1 MKFKFMGMKM
11 NTLYV
16 ILILLVVLGIVYLC
30 MHLTKQGKEGFI
42 DTSNFQTSLGIVLNL
57 VGDDFYKLPSD
68 QEVKDAVG
76 KSYPPRFDNAI
87 RYAVYALFKAA
98 TGAILL
104 GDKMN
109 AANTEVNEQ
118 MAKGRDT
125 IDGLGSA
132 QVNDMLN
139 EIKTDCEGVI
149 EIQPLLNNIIETLSN
164 SEENVCGDSF
174 KSSIKYEEYTS
185 SIDTVK
191 ECKRKIEDMIAGQPQ
206 LNIFRDL
213 ADFSLELVTEVL
225 KYLELLDAELIIL
238 ADCETAAAEGA
249 LAEKGCPTIII
260 NPVTGERTVTNQPN
274 ANARA
279 TNRSLPS
286 DYNTAYTAS
295 LTSNTQQ
302 SNLPKGIPGYMI
314 PPGQEDLYILKSEVV
329 PPVCPA
335 CPAPVL
341 KCDGNGNGKKD
352 CPPCPP
358 CGRCPEPSFE
368 CKKVPNYGTGN
379 LGANYNNYGA
389 GFGRMMGPSGDTTN
403 FLPYPAAPREST
415 MYGA

>member
-104 GDKMN
+104 GDKIN

-139 EIKTDCEGVI
+139 EIRTDCEGVI

-174 KSSIKYEEYTS
+174 KSSIRYEEYTS

-191 ECKRKIEDMIAGQPQ
+191 ECKTKIEDMIAGQPQ

-279 TNRSLPS
+279 TNTSLPS

-302 SNLPKGIPGYMI
+302 SNLPKGISRNMI

-341 KCDGNGNGKKD
+341 KCDGNGKKD

>member
-30 MHLTKQGKEGFI
+30 MHLTEQGKEGFI

-118 MAKGRDT
+118 VSKGRSMV
-125 IDGLGSA
+125 DGLSSS
-132 QVNDMLN
+132 QVNEML
-139 EIKTDCEGVI
+139 EQIRGDCQGAI
-149 EIQPLLNNIIETLSN
+149 EIQPLLNNIIETLST

-174 KSSIKYEEYTS
+174 KSSVRYEEFTS
-185 SIDTVK
+185 SIDIVK
-191 ECKRKIEDMIAGQPQ
+191 QCKAKIEEMIAGQPQ
-206 LNIFRDL
+206 LNIFRDV

-260 NPVTGERTVTNQPN
+260 NPATGERTITNQPN

-286 DYNTAYTAS
+286 DYNTAYTSS
-295 LTSNTQQ
+295 LTSNTQP
-302 SNLPKGIPGYMI
+302 SNLSKGIPKNMI
-314 PPGQEDLYILKSEVV
+314 PAGQEDLYILKSEVV

-335 CPAPVL
+335 CPDPVL
-341 KCDGNGNGKKD
+341 MCEGNGKKD

-403 FLPYPAAPREST
+403 FLPYPAAPRETT

>member
-1 MKFKFMGMKM
+1 MKFNFMGMKM

-30 MHLTKQGKEGFI
+30 IHLTEQGKEGFI

-57 VGDDFYKLPSD
+57 VGDDFYTLPTD

-87 RYAVYALFKAA
+87 RYAVYTLFKAA

-104 GDKMN
+104 GDKVN
-109 AANTEVNEQ
+109 AVHAEVNEQ
-118 MAKGRDT
+118 ISKGRSM
-125 IDGLGSA
+125 IDGLGSS
-132 QVNDMLN
+132 QVNDMLDQLRG
-139 EIKTDCEGVI
+139 ECEGAI
-149 EIQPLLNNIIETLSN
+149 EIQPLLNNIIETLST

-174 KSSIKYEEYTS
+174 KNAIQYSEFKNSIN
-185 SIDTVK
+185 TVIQ
-191 ECKRKIEDMIAGQPQ
+191 CKAKIEELIAGQPQ
-206 LNIFRDL
+206 LNVFRDV
-213 ADFSLELVTEVL
+213 ADFALELVNEVL
-225 KYLELLDAELIIL
+225 KYLQLLDAELIIL

-260 NPVTGERTVTNQPN
+260 NPTTGERTVTNQPN
-274 ANARA
+274 ANTRA

-286 DYNTAYTAS
+286 DYNSAYSAS
-295 LTSNTQQ
+295 LTSNTQP
-302 SNLPKGIPGYMI
+302 SNLSKGISKNMI
-314 PPGQEDLYILKSEVV
+314 PAGQEDLYILKSEVV

-335 CPAPVL
+335 CPDPVL
-341 KCDGNGNGKKD
+341 MCEGNGKKD

-389 GFGRMMGPSGDTTN
+389 GFGRMMGPTGDNSN
-403 FLPYPAAPREST
+403 FLPYPAAPRETT